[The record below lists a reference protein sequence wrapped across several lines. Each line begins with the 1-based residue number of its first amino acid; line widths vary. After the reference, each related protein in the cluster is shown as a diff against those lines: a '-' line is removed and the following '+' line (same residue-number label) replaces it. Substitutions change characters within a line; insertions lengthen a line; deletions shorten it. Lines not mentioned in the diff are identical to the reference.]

1 MAGLGAEGRR
11 RVPAGAEASTAR
23 RPNSALLCTERRA
36 RGSLQLG
43 ERSGGGGESRGR
55 PRPAGGALGLRAPL
69 ATRLRLWGA
78 RESRLLRPPRRA
90 HCSAGPGLAGRRQG
104 SKSGRRPSPGRRTP
118 GKSETSCRGLYF
130 LFKSAP
136 RTRGGCFPTPGARW
150 GRPGGGG
157 GRRGPASG
165 AFPATCQFYCCRAC
179 ESLRIS
185 PSRRSARW
193 MPCRPSPRP
202 SRPPPGRAPRR
213 APGGRAGW
221 GHRGGGRVGLGN
233 LRERRRVAGA
243 AATLPGRAEER
254 VDSPTRRGAGLS
266 CPLPARRWER
276 VGYWKS
282 AHGSRSCPTPLFIP
296 AHTLGLGGLSEP
308 VSSALGPARSG

>member
-11 RVPAGAEASTAR
+11 RVPAGAEATPAP
-23 RPNSALLCTERRA
+23 RPNSAPLCTEASPGFPPTWGAEWGRR
-36 RGSLQLG
+36 R
-43 ERSGGGGESRGR
+43 ESRAA
-55 PRPAGGALGLRAPL
+55 RPAGGALGLRAPL
-69 ATRLRLWGA
+69 GTRLRLWGA

-104 SKSGRRPSPGRRTP
+104 SKSGRRPSRGRRTP

-130 LFKSAP
+130 LFKNAP

-193 MPCRPSPRP
+193 TPSRPSPRP

-213 APGGRAGW
+213 TPGGRAGW
-221 GHRGGGRVGLGN
+221 GRRGGGRVELGN

-243 AATLPGRAEER
+243 AATLPGRAEKR

-276 VGYWKS
+276 VG
-282 AHGSRSCPTPLFIP
+282 
-296 AHTLGLGGLSEP
+296 
-308 VSSALGPARSG
+308 